1 MNVNV
6 NLIKKCNSNQWWNN
20 KCWCECKKHPICE
33 KDYIWNPATCS
44 CKNGKYLASIMD
56 DSVITCD
63 EIIDVEAEWSNE
75 ETKTV
80 LKTENVNQKK

>member
-1 MNVNV
+1 MNVEKRHV
-6 NLIKKCNSNQWWNN
+6 
-20 KCWCECKKHPICE
+20 CE

-44 CKNGKYLASIMD
+44 CENAKYLASIID

-63 EIIDVEAEWSNE
+63 KIIDE

-80 LKTENVNQKK
+80 TTNFSEKNAICKTKIFYNLLAF